1 MIPGN
6 EIEQVDT
13 YENEVEYEDGHVD
26 HRKGNMQLVTLADVQ
41 PLDVNPA
48 NNFSAA
54 TDDDEDEDDDNNINF
69 LDDNMSHS
77 GHYQITK

>member
-1 MIPGN
+1 MIPRN

-13 YENEVEYEDGHVD
+13 YENEVEYEDGHIEA
-26 HRKGNMQLVTLADVQ
+26 RKGCMQLVTLADVQ

-54 TDDDEDEDDDNNINF
+54 TDDDDYEDDDNNINF
-69 LDDNMSHS
+69 LDDNMSNS
-77 GHYQITK
+77 GH